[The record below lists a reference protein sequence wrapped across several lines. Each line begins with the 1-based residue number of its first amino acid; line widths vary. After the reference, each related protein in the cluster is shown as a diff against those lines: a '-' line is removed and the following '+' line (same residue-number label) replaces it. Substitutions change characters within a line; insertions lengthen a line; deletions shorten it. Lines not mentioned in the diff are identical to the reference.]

1 MEFPKP
7 IKGQITVYSKSG
19 CNNCSFVKRLL
30 KEKNFLFSVIDCDE
44 YILEEKDEFLLFIQ
58 DLAGKEYKMFPMVFD
73 DKKFI
78 GGFNET
84 NKYLDKYL
92 DKLLDFDFKF

>member
-7 IKGQITVYSKSG
+7 LKGQITVYSKSG

-30 KEKNFLFSVIDCDE
+30 KDKKVLFSVIDCDE

-58 DLAGKEYKMFPMVFD
+58 ELAGKEYKMFPMVFD
-73 DKKFI
+73 DKNFI